1 MKRITRSAIVEHS
14 AGELYALVEA
24 IETYPGFLPWCI
36 EARVLERDS
45 SFTKATITAGM
56 GGVRQSFTTRNEN
69 QPGKAIDM
77 SLVEGPFRQFA
88 AAWRFG
94 ALAADACRIDF
105 SLQYEFSSRA
115 LARLLE
121 PLFERIADSMVDAF
135 ARRADEV
142 YGRAKS

>member
-1 MKRITRSAIVEHS
+1 
-14 AGELYALVEA
+14 
-24 IETYPGFLPWCI
+24 
-36 EARVLERDS
+36 
-45 SFTKATITAGM
+45 
-56 GGVRQSFTTRNEN
+56 
-69 QPGKAIDM
+69 M

-105 SLQYEFSSRA
+105 SVQYEFSSRA
-115 LARLLE
+115 LARLARA
-121 PLFERIADSMVDAF
+121 LFERIADSMVDAF

>member
-24 IETYPGFLPWCI
+24 IEAYPGFLPWCL

-69 QPGKAIDM
+69 RPGKAIDM
-77 SLVEGPFRQFA
+77 RLLEGPFRQFA
-88 AAWRFG
+88 AAWRFSP
-94 ALAADACRIDF
+94 LAAQACRIEFD
-105 SLQYEFSSRA
+105 LQYEFSSRA

-121 PLFERIADSMVDAF
+121 PLFNRIADSMVDAF

-142 YGRAKS
+142 YGSAKS